1 MPQDAEIT
9 FGAPVASSEDDLGDE
24 YESVGDHHR
33 AAARHFDAAARHH
46 LAAADAEEEGNSDT
60 ADRHAYL
67 AYRQRLN
74 GVQYAETALMDSE
87 RVADVIESNL

>member
-9 FGAPVASSEDDLGDE
+9 FGAPVASSEDNSGDE
-24 YESVGDHHR
+24 YESVGDHNR
-33 AAARHFDAAARHH
+33 AAARHH

-67 AYRQRLN
+67 AYRQRLS
-74 GVQYAETALMDSE
+74 GVQYAEIALMDSE
-87 RVADVIESNL
+87 RVADVIESDL

>member
-1 MPQDAEIT
+1 MQSTENNFEAVI
-9 FGAPVASSEDDLGDE
+9 AASEDDVDDE

-33 AAARHFDAAARHH
+33 AAAEHFAAAARHH
-46 LAAADAEEEGNSDT
+46 LAAADAEDKGDSDT

-74 GVQYAETALMDSE
+74 GVQYAEIAVMDSE
-87 RVADVIESNL
+87 RVEDEIEGDL